1 MSMMMR
7 RSAAGQGQHQEPSG
21 LDLSG
26 DPRFP
31 EAPGA
36 TATTVPV
43 AELRARLDSLTGQ
56 RFSGYLQFGQATR
69 ASSTQG
75 VILLHAG
82 RPINARAAGSE
93 GAAAL
98 AHLLAA
104 DGASDVFCATH
115 ALSDGA
121 SLALASTFRPP
132 QLTQPMGDDGGEVA
146 VLLRD
151 LAAVRHSGTV
161 QISAFGTRTAGTV
174 WVRILMHEGKFL
186 GVYSGGD
193 RQLKASLA
201 DVGGVL
207 AEATPQMTLF
217 SIQGVPPALPFPAS
231 LPAVPAPS
239 ANGALPGATP
249 ARDELLETDLVWFMS
264 RFERAFGRLKERR
277 EPQADLLR
285 AFGELT
291 NELAGFVAA
300 LQNGASSPAAAHG
313 VVAAELTRA
322 RAAGIV
328 TVDLKLGKSGL
339 DAVAVAKGYGALPRR
354 SPAAATYFT
363 TTSADILTLIGRLME
378 RMLGAFYDPIAAGFA
393 REGCETLLREIRGG
407 LGELGQH

>member
-1 MSMMMR
+1 L
-7 RSAAGQGQHQEPSG
+7 RSRIEG
-21 LDLSG
+21 L
-26 DPRFP
+26 
-31 EAPGA
+31 A
-36 TATTVPV
+36 
-43 AELRARLDSLTGQ
+43 GQ

-69 ASSTQG
+69 ASGTQG

-82 RPINARAAGSE
+82 HPINARATGTE

-98 AHLLAA
+98 AQLLAA
-104 DGASDVFCATH
+104 DGAPDVFCATH

-121 SLALASTFRPP
+121 SLALASTFRAP

-151 LAAVRHSGTV
+151 LASVRHSGTV

-201 DVGGVL
+201 DVGGIL

-217 SIQGVPPALPFPAS
+217 SIQGVPPTLAFPAS
-231 LPAVPAPS
+231 APAMPAPGT
-239 ANGALPGATP
+239 NGSIPGATP

-300 LQNGASSPAAAHG
+300 LQGGTASPAAAHG

-328 TVDLKLGKSGL
+328 TADLKLGKSGL
-339 DAVAVAKGYGALPRR
+339 DAVAIAKGYGALPRR
-354 SPAAATYFT
+354 SPAGATYFA
-363 TTSADILTLIGRLME
+363 TTSADMLTLIGRLME
-378 RMLGAFYDPIAAGFA
+378 RMLSAFHDPTAAGFA